1 MFIQA
6 GNSVFAVFMIYK
18 VVGPEIGAGPLP
30 ELIIELKDRAN
41 LKSKILILAAFAFT
55 LFILMLPQL
64 IVSKTLANN
73 MLKTDDESLEPLY
86 EEGLLIR
93 EDEDTVLISD
103 ANVKTLNSVIT
114 IIFFSILFSALG
126 LYAYKN

>member
-18 VVGPEIGAGPLP
+18 VVGTEIGAGPLP
-30 ELIIELKDRAN
+30 EMIIELKDRAN
-41 LKSKILILAAFAFT
+41 LKSKILILAAFAFA

-64 IVSKTLANN
+64 IVSKTLTNN

-103 ANVKTLNSVIT
+103 ANMKTLNSVIT